1 MILRLHIRHNESLYV
16 HLLRCSAV
24 AARTDVP
31 TVVAREVSVLAP
43 ILVAIE
49 VRSIEEEGVRLTRIL
64 ARVSAVHLIARPA
77 LRTLVAVPLHREV
90 HAVLVVRR
98 RLHAINQHLL
108 FAALLQ
114 SWELGALYRL
124 VVAVGSRR
132 HVSVLVLLVYLSA
145 LTAVAALLVVST
157 SAEGERREHQHSH
170 RCAAQCVFI
179 ILLHLNI
186 SFKKPFY
193 SFSFKQK
200 RECVPYVYATT
211 NGTHPQYSYSK
222 IERVYLKYISRSF
235 PYLRTFA

>member
-64 ARVSAVHLIARPA
+64 ARVAFVHLIARPA
-77 LRTLVAVPLHREV
+77 LRT
-90 HAVLVVRR
+90 
-98 RLHAINQHLL
+98 HAIDNNRLL
-108 FAALLQ
+108 AALLQ
-114 SWELGALYRL
+114 SWEFGALYRL
-124 VVAVGSRR
+124 VVAVGSRW

-145 LTAVAALLVVST
+145 LAAVAALLVVST

-179 ILLHLNI
+179 IMLHLNI

-193 SFSFKQK
+193 SFTFKS
-200 RECVPYVYATT
+200 PFYFFTLLPFY
-211 NGTHPQYSYSK
+211 
-222 IERVYLKYISRSF
+222 F
-235 PYLRTFA
+235 